1 MKSLEKRAKSLEKID
16 ELSKSLG
23 IAKNDKTI
31 LQMHSNENEK
41 ILSLKS
47 GHWQAPEPWF
57 IIDEENN
64 LHTLISLQSLQSM
77 LQSLKESQRENFELR
92 LEKAIYQ
99 QIPIDFNDVW
109 VVAMDEI
116 KKQAQNN
123 PIQVNIDLES
133 LMKDIKKEYP
143 NLFVDMENLIQNS
156 GNFQ

>member
-1 MKSLEKRAKSLEKID
+1 MKSLQKRTKSLEKID
-16 ELSKSLG
+16 EISKNLG

-31 LQMHSNENEK
+31 LSMHSNENEK

-47 GHWQAPEPWF
+47 GHWEAPEPWF
-57 IIDEENN
+57 IIDEEDN

-109 VVAMDEI
+109 IVAMDAI
-116 KKQAQNN
+116 KKQAKNN

-133 LMKDIKKEYP
+133 LMKDIRKEYP
-143 NLFVDMENLIQNS
+143 NLFVDMENLIQNN